1 MSLPSEPW
9 ITLQATDLNDYLVG
23 TQATAV
29 TSVSLA
35 AGQANTWTN
44 VMTDVVN
51 EIRSAIRGSLR
62 NQVSMTPLSIPPDL
76 KRTALVLI
84 RSALAGRIGIAIEL
98 TESQLAEA
106 ATARRLIERIQ
117 ENKVVITA
125 PPDPLVPDDQQR
137 GTPVTVVRHTRREFT
152 GRRLRGL

>member
-1 MSLPSEPW
+1 MPSTEPW

-23 TQATAV
+23 SQAAAV
-29 TSVSLA
+29 RSSALA
-35 AGQANTWTN
+35 AGQADTWTN

-76 KRTALVLI
+76 KRAALVLI

-98 TESQLAEA
+98 TQTQLDEA
-106 ATARRLIERIQ
+106 KVAARLIERIQ

-125 PPDPLVPDDQQR
+125 PPDPLIPDDQQR
-137 GTPVTVVRHTRREFT
+137 GTPATVIRHERRRYT
-152 GRRLRGL
+152 GRSMRGL